1 MLIGDPRRFAIESG
15 ISLAFEEPGARALGW
30 FVIYV
35 GGNCYGVQEPD
46 ASWLACSYDGVC
58 ERIWDRG
65 RHVVS
70 FSERLDARL
79 IADAYLRSV
88 WGSDGFPGKICGLS
102 LQEIRDEMHGGRA
115 VWAPDGDEA
124 FDDRS
129 FVLQFDV
136 GTRVRIVAFRF
147 GVTGSATLDL
157 ESVRETWLD
166 AEEFYQILSS
176 WRREFER
183 EWKSLPK
190 EVGLGGNV
198 GGDQRLVDEHRR
210 LAEAS
215 LKLRTSRGG
224 GRNCGQWNS

>member
-1 MLIGDPRRFAIESG
+1 MLIGDPGRFAIESN
-15 ISLAFEEPGARALGW
+15 ISLAFEEPGTRALGW

-58 ERIWDRG
+58 ERIRDRG
-65 RHVVS
+65 QHVVS

-136 GTRVRIVAFRF
+136 GTRVRVIAFRM
-147 GVTGSATLDL
+147 GADVSALLDL

-166 AEEFYQILSS
+166 AEEFYRYLIS

-190 EVGLGGNV
+190 EARLGED
-198 GGDQRLVDEHRR
+198 GGCGQRLVDEHRR

-215 LKLRTSRGG
+215 LKLRSSRGG
-224 GRNCGQWNS
+224 GRNCGHWKS